1 MRKIKEVLRLRFECN
16 LSEREIARS
25 CQISRTTV
33 TEYLRRST
41 ISGLNWAEASV
52 LDEVHLAERLF
63 PAKPQGKELSSVQ
76 YPAPDCE
83 TIYKELRAYRKFNLT
98 LTQLWI
104 EYKKAHP
111 DGYQYSQFCEHYRRW
126 RGKLDYVMRQEHRA
140 GEKLFIDYSDGLSF
154 VDPFTGEIILT
165 QLFVAV
171 WGASNY
177 TYAEASLSQTLPNWI
192 RSHVHA
198 FEYFQRAPRVLV
210 PDNIKSGV
218 SKACKYEPEL
228 NPTYTDMA
236 EHYGCAVIPARPYRP
251 RDKAKVEVGVLI
263 AQRWILAVLRHRTF
277 FSLAEINA
285 AIRECL
291 ERLNSRLLRHAQK
304 SRRELFETLD
314 YPSALPLP
322 PSSYEYAEWI
332 KARVNFDYH
341 IKCGDEHY
349 YSVPYQ
355 LLHERL
361 DVRQTAT
368 TIEAFHKGKRVAAHT
383 RSHLKGG
390 YTTLKEHMPER
401 HRAYAEWSP
410 ARFIQWAG
418 KIGEATAHLVEQVLA
433 GRIYQE
439 QAFRSC
445 MGIIQLSR
453 SYTPQRVEAAA
464 QRALK
469 FKTCSYK
476 SMKAILSCGLDQR
489 QDTLEQTS
497 GQLSLPLHQNIRG
510 PEYYQNNIIPGSL
523 PDPGKEENYA

>member
-1 MRKIKEVLRLRFECN
+1 MANRRLPMRKIKEVLRLRFECN

-33 TEYLRRST
+33 TDYLRRAT
-41 ISGLNWAEASV
+41 IARLNWAEVSV
-52 LDEVHLAERLF
+52 LDEVQLVERLF
-63 PAKPQGKELSSVQ
+63 PVMLPALSSIQ
-76 YPAPDCE
+76 RPAPDYAN
-83 TIYKELRAYRKFNLT
+83 IYKELRTYRKFNLT
-98 LTQLWI
+98 LTQLWM
-104 EYKKAHP
+104 EYKESHP

-154 VDPFTGEIILT
+154 VDPLTGEVILT
-165 QLFVAV
+165 QLFLAV

-177 TYAEASLSQTLPNWI
+177 TYAEATLSQTLPDWI

-198 FEYFQRAPRVLV
+198 FEYFRCIPRVLV
-210 PDNIKSGV
+210 PDNLKSGV

-236 EHYGCAVIPARPYRP
+236 EHYGCAVLPARPYRP
-251 RDKAKVEVGVLI
+251 RDKAKVEAGVLI
-263 AQRWILAVLRHRTF
+263 AQRWILAVLRHRSF
-277 FSLAEINA
+277 YNLAEINA
-285 AIRECL
+285 AIRDCL
-291 ERLNSRLLRHAQK
+291 ERLNSRLLRHAKK

-314 YPSALPLP
+314 CPSALPLP

-349 YSVPYQ
+349 YSVPFH

-368 TIEAFHKGKRVAAHT
+368 TIEAFHKGERVAAHA
-383 RSHLKGG
+383 RSYVKGS

-418 KIGEATAHLVEQVLA
+418 KIGEATARLVEQVLA

-453 SYTPQRVEAAA
+453 SYEPERVEAAA
-464 QRALK
+464 QRALQ
-469 FKTCSYK
+469 FKTCSYR
-476 SMKAILSCGLDQR
+476 SMKAILSGGLDQR
-489 QDTLEQTS
+489 QDIEEQRS

-510 PEYYQNNIIPGSL
+510 PEYYQ
-523 PDPGKEENYA
+523 